1 MNTFLKTVPIA
12 LVPTL
17 LALPFGVITQATYA
31 TEETS
36 VQGEQA
42 HASDSANLL
51 SYIPKWV
58 DATPTILPEQSDQ
71 PIVPP
76 TSETEDRT
84 WIDRKQKDIRNWADR
99 TSVKIDDWFGDV
111 DPEKPASA
119 TIRVLVDNYWNKY
132 DQYEVKPRIRGKIKL
147 PTLEKKFSVVFGDDS
162 LDDEFDNNVANT
174 NTQPNQDPDK
184 KFDSKQ
190 TRDSNGSIALRWS
203 NFSKRLPFDTDADIG
218 IRSGD
223 DVYLR
228 LRAKKYWDLDHDF
241 NFNAEQIYR
250 YGSKRALLH
259 K

>member
-1 MNTFLKTVPIA
+1 
-12 LVPTL
+12 

-147 PTLEKKFSVVFGDDS
+147 PTLEKNSVWFLVMTPLMMSLTTMLPIPTLNRIKILIKNLIQNKLETVMDQSHYVGQISPNDYHLIPMQISVF
-162 LDDEFDNNVANT
+162 
-174 NTQPNQDPDK
+174 
-184 KFDSKQ
+184 
-190 TRDSNGSIALRWS
+190 ALVMM
-203 NFSKRLPFDTDADIG
+203 F
-218 IRSGD
+218 
-223 DVYLR
+223 
-228 LRAKKYWDLDHDF
+228 
-241 NFNAEQIYR
+241 IYV
-250 YGSKRALLH
+250 
-259 K
+259 

>member
-147 PTLEKKFSVVFGDDS
+147 PTLKKIQCGF
-162 LDDEFDNNVANT
+162 
-174 NTQPNQDPDK
+174 
-184 KFDSKQ
+184 
-190 TRDSNGSIALRWS
+190 W
-203 NFSKRLPFDTDADIG
+203 
-218 IRSGD
+218 
-223 DVYLR
+223 
-228 LRAKKYWDLDHDF
+228 
-241 NFNAEQIYR
+241 
-250 YGSKRALLH
+250 
-259 K
+259 